1 MTDNIRHRG
10 KEYQRGHQAAKKKK
24 KKVFFVCT
32 QNVTSKFDDIE
43 VYKKEF

>member
-10 KEYQRGHQAAKKKK
+10 KEYQRGHQAAKKIM
-24 KKVFFVCT
+24 VFFVCT

-43 VYKKEF
+43 VSKKEF

>member
-24 KKVFFVCT
+24 MVFFVCT

-43 VYKKEF
+43 VSKKEF